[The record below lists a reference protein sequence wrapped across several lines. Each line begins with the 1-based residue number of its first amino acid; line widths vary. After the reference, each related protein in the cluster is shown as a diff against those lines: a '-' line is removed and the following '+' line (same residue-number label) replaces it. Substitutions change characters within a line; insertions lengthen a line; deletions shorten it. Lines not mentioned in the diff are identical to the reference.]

1 MVRFS
6 VDVDNL
12 DMQLSPQFSHIAMNV
27 FMLIS
32 TLIVLIN
39 ASPWFLIP
47 LALVAIALLRLQ
59 RYSRPDLVLLT
70 HSTCSPRICAP
81 PA

>member
-6 VDVDNL
+6 VDIDNL

-32 TLIVLIN
+32 TLIVLVN

-47 LALVAIALLRLQ
+47 LGLIAFALLRLQ
-59 RYSRPDLVLLT
+59 RYIFNVQPHLDS
-70 HSTCSPRICAP
+70 
-81 PA
+81 